1 VERVVLNVLPNAA
14 ALPPDISDF
23 GDPPGIVFR
32 PGESSIG
39 ESRSASIPQKFFA
52 RNRDLERLGL

>member
-1 VERVVLNVLPNAA
+1 VLPNAA
-14 ALPPDISDF
+14 ALPPDISGF

-39 ESRSASIPQKFFA
+39 EADPPRFHKNFSRGIAIS
-52 RNRDLERLGL
+52 NV